1 MLASPVDVVLVAGVA
16 LLLLGPKRLP
26 EFGRSL
32 GKGIGDFK
40 KALAETQKET
50 DPGVDSFKSSGSSK

>member
-1 MLASPVDVVLVAGVA
+1 MLTSPVDLVLVGGVA

-26 EFGRSL
+26 EFGKAL

-40 KALAETQKET
+40 RALSEAQDQPVKPIGET
-50 DPGVDSFKSSGSSK
+50 KSPASSD

>member
-1 MLASPVDVVLVAGVA
+1 MLTSPIDLVVVGGVA

-26 EFGRSL
+26 EFGKAL

-40 KALAETQKET
+40 RALTEVTEMPTKPTAEVKVPTET
-50 DPGVDSFKSSGSSK
+50 P